1 VLDVK
6 SASAKSEMLE
16 EEKQII
22 MKSDEVVIKQP
33 IASNLSDDE
42 LSMSVDIPEIPDEEV
57 TASKHAAFLEGSEN
71 ANPRMN

>member
-1 VLDVK
+1 
-6 SASAKSEMLE
+6 M
-16 EEKQII
+16 
-22 MKSDEVVIKQP
+22 KQP
-33 IASNLSDDE
+33 IARNLSDDE